1 MISFGVPVEDL
12 EANPES
18 DQGVET
24 SVEFCGGTHLIRSGH
39 IVDFI
44 ITSEEAI
51 AKGIRRIVALTGP
64 EAEKARKKTALFENE
79 LNVLKGKIQVGGDDA
94 AMKEITKQLNEL
106 NLDIAQAVIPY
117 VKKDELRN
125 VIKDLKKT
133 IMDRE
138 RAAKAAV
145 ANVVLDETKKLCEQ
159 NPNAKFLVHRF
170 NAFNNT
176 KALDAALKHLQ
187 KTSADTCALF
197 VSVDEESKKIFCLA
211 GASKSGIEKGL
222 KANEWV
228 QQLTTA
234 MGGKGGGK
242 PESAQATGSNF
253 DKVDEV
259 IELAKKFASSKL
271 E

>member
-1 MISFGVPVEDL
+1 M
-12 EANPES
+12 EANP
-18 DQGVET
+18 DGDAGVET
-24 SVEFCGGTHLIRSGH
+24 SVEFCGGTHLLRSGH
-39 IVDFI
+39 IVDFV

-64 EAEKARKKTALFENE
+64 ECEKARKKTAIFENE
-79 LNVLKGKIQVGGDDA
+79 LKGIKENIQAGGDDA
-94 AMKEITKQLNEL
+94 AMKEIVRQLNEL
-106 NLDIAQAVIPY
+106 NLDISQAVIPY

-125 VIKDLKKT
+125 EIKILKKNV
-133 IMDRE
+133 MDRD

-145 ANVVLDETKKLCEQ
+145 ANVVLEETKKICEQ
-159 NPNAKFLVHRF
+159 NPNAPYFIHRF
-170 NAFNNT
+170 NAYNNT
-176 KALDAALKHLQ
+176 KALDAALKYIQ
-187 KTSADTCALF
+187 KNTADTCALF

-211 GASKSGIEKGL
+211 ASSKAGIEKGL

-228 QQLTTA
+228 QELTTA

-253 DKVDEV
+253 EKVDE
-259 IELAKKFASSKL
+259 ILEMAKLFARSKL